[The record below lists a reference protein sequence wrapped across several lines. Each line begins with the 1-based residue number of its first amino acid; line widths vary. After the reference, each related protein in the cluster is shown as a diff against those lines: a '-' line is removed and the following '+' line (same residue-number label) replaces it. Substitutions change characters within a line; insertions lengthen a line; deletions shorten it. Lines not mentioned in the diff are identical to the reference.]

1 MRVHLKC
8 YQALLLAMSVSILS
22 ACEGGG
28 GNPVSDTPQ
37 PDSSEPPA
45 APVQPPVSPPPPAGV
60 GDGAF
65 ATPQSTSRF
74 LTQATFGPAPLEVS
88 TLTGTSASQW
98 FVNELSKTASLHVPQ
113 MEAYRSLFADPR
125 EDFPVIEPDVAS
137 YIFWKNT
144 IDGNDQLRQRM
155 AFALSQI
162 FVISNQSDNILS
174 DYAEG
179 MAYYQDV
186 LIQNALG
193 NYRDLIEDVT
203 YAPAMGF
210 YLTYIGNQKADATI
224 GRRPDENYAREILQL
239 FSVGLVQLQPNG
251 EPVLGAD
258 GQPVEIYDNSDI
270 TGLAKVFTGLD
281 LVGIDRSVTP
291 TLLNALADTAE
302 LERNFLMPMAVFESR
317 HSPLAKDF
325 LNCSI
330 AAGTSTAQSIDLA
343 LDCIIAHPN
352 VGPFV
357 SRQLIQRFTTSDPSP
372 NYVQRVAAA
381 FDAGQFSLP
390 DGTVVGD
397 GRKGDLSATVAAIL
411 FDAEARGASSLTNT
425 QFGKVRE
432 PLLRFTHWARA
443 FDADATRPELGS
455 TLYDLSGPTRLSQ
468 HPYRPRSVFNFYR
481 PGYVAP
487 GTTSGSLGMTVPEL
501 QIVNASTVTGYLN
514 FLSFFTLDQKVN
526 RPITELEGDVRSRL
540 GKLSF
545 TQSELLQ
552 SFTPDYTDEI
562 AIANNAS
569 ALVEHL
575 DDLLAY
581 DTLSAETKADIVA
594 VLNAAPLQDPSSTS
608 ELKERVGLA
617 IFMVMTSPDY
627 LVQR

>member
-1 MRVHLKC
+1 MRIHLKC
-8 YQALLLAMSVSILS
+8 YQAFWLAVSLLIVSS
-22 ACEGGG
+22 CEGGG
-28 GNPVSDTPQ
+28 GNSAADT
-37 PDSSEPPA
+37 SPPESVA
-45 APVQPPVSPPPPAGV
+45 SPPVAPSQPPAGV
-60 GDGAF
+60 GAGAF
-65 ATPQSTSRF
+65 TNTQSTSRF
-74 LTQATFGPAPLEVS
+74 LTQATFGPAPSDVS

-98 FVNELSKTASLHVPQ
+98 FVSELNKTASLHVPQ

-137 YIFWKNT
+137 FIFWKNA
-144 IDGNDQLRQRM
+144 ISGNDQLRQRM

-162 FVISNQSDNILS
+162 LVISNQGDNILA
-174 DYAEG
+174 DFAEG

-193 NYRDLIEDVT
+193 NYRDLLEGVT

-210 YLTYIGNQKADATI
+210 YLTYIGNQKADPAI

-239 FSVGLVQLQPNG
+239 FTVGLIQLQSNG
-251 EPVLGAD
+251 EPVLGTD

-281 LVGIDRSVTP
+281 LAGIDRSVTP

-302 LERNFLMPMAVFESR
+302 LERNFLKPMAVYENR
-317 HSPLAKDF
+317 HSPLAKEF

-330 AAGTSTAQSIDLA
+330 AAGTPTAQSIDLA
-343 LDCIIAHPN
+343 LDCFMAHPN

-357 SRQLIQRFTTSDPSP
+357 SRQLIQRFTTSAPSP

-381 FDAGQFSLP
+381 FDAGQFILP
-390 DGTVVGD
+390 DGTAVGD
-397 GRKGDLSATVAAIL
+397 GRKGDLSATLAAIL
-411 FDAEARGASSLTNT
+411 FDREARSASSLTNT

-487 GTTSGSLGMTVPEL
+487 GTVSGSLGLTVPEL
-501 QIVNASTVTGYLN
+501 QIINASTVTGYLN
-514 FLSFFTLDQKVN
+514 FISFFTLDLKTN

-562 AIANNAS
+562 AIAANAS
-569 ALVEHL
+569 ALVDHL
-575 DDLLAY
+575 DNLLAY
-581 DTLSAETKADIVA
+581 NTLSAETKADIVA
-594 VLNAAPLQDPSSTS
+594 VLNAAPLQDSSSTS

-617 IFMVMTSPDY
+617 VFMVMTSPDY